1 MKTPNFNTVS
11 TQICAASQQITVSSN
26 KHKRDVLS
34 QEVPNT
40 NPIMANSTYQQYCA
54 EIQLQ
59 LWQSCLDI
67 ALQPHI
73 WPEQV
78 YAIAKTNNFN
88 IGREYVMNSIHNIKQ
103 QLIQCQLELS
113 KQSKLCPIT
122 MLPLDQIDHS
132 LEKMV
137 GYERKYLS
145 IRNHHQL
152 LQFKEK
158 IYEKQLGPSCIR
170 FTQSAIRP
178 RKQQEIEIKNEHTDI
193 STKRYFTPVSYK
205 DQIQALQQIQT
216 VTLIRQKI
224 KKHNLIIR
232 LTDKGNNFYIGSTVE
247 FQQEAQKFFS
257 DTSAF
262 KELSSNPFNEI
273 LDKVVQLLNELA
285 SKKLISNGNLKNDS

>member
-1 MKTPNFNTVS
+1 
-11 TQICAASQQITVSSN
+11 
-26 KHKRDVLS
+26 
-34 QEVPNT
+34 
-40 NPIMANSTYQQYCA
+40 
-54 EIQLQ
+54 
-59 LWQSCLDI
+59 
-67 ALQPHI
+67 
-73 WPEQV
+73 
-78 YAIAKTNNFN
+78 
-88 IGREYVMNSIHNIKQ
+88 
-103 QLIQCQLELS
+103 
-113 KQSKLCPIT
+113 
-122 MLPLDQIDHS
+122 
-132 LEKMV
+132 
-137 GYERKYLS
+137 
-145 IRNHHQL
+145 
-152 LQFKEK
+152 
-158 IYEKQLGPSCIR
+158 PSCIR

-273 LDKVVQLLNELA
+273 LDLYFNPKKHKV
-285 SKKLISNGNLKNDS
+285 

>member
-11 TQICAASQQITVSSN
+11 TQICAASQQITKLWCATVIKKMNNKTKAMVSSSAKVN
-26 KHKRDVLS
+26 NRD
-34 QEVPNT
+34 
-40 NPIMANSTYQQYCA
+40 QQYCA

-158 IYEKQLGPSCIR
+158 IYEKQL
-170 FTQSAIRP
+170 
-178 RKQQEIEIKNEHTDI
+178 
-193 STKRYFTPVSYK
+193 
-205 DQIQALQQIQT
+205 
-216 VTLIRQKI
+216 
-224 KKHNLIIR
+224 
-232 LTDKGNNFYIGSTVE
+232 
-247 FQQEAQKFFS
+247 
-257 DTSAF
+257 
-262 KELSSNPFNEI
+262 
-273 LDKVVQLLNELA
+273 
-285 SKKLISNGNLKNDS
+285 